1 MPLGGC
7 VHAKVVREKE
17 PGVGLGHVDAKPTYP
32 RLTMKYNIEK
42 INLIAQKVAEVV
54 KEAIEEEGQEQTL
67 IGDVEMAMREG
78 LREIGQQA
86 LKCFLETA
94 DGEVEAEIEC
104 ACGGKL
110 KYQRRRKATIWSV
123 FDKVVYRRA
132 YYAGCVCG
140 KGYAPVDRRYGI
152 EPGKVTAGLAHLIAL
167 SGIHKAFEDGKKW
180 LKEYLL
186 FEVSENTVRAETQT
200 MGELQRQAD
209 ADLVKE
215 TQDEASLQK
224 REQSQPPAPDILY
237 GSIDAAKVRIEPR
250 DEQEKAVENRENWRD
265 MKAGCWYE
273 GEIVPQSQRSS
284 RQKDKAQREG
294 TVVRAKNKK
303 YFCDIDKAEQF
314 GKLLWATGC
323 AVGAD
328 RARILVFICDGAVWI
343 WNLIAHYFP
352 NAVQI
357 VDWYHAAD
365 RLKRIAEE
373 AFSNLVE
380 RQAWLEGVTEDLWQ
394 GRVELVIEAC
404 QRLAKKSNLAKQSL
418 TYYGD
423 NLERMRYAQF
433 RTAGYLI
440 GSGVIESGCKQIVT
454 QRLKLPG
461 AQWNLDGAIL
471 TAKARA
477 AWLSGNWQKLVS
489 ARSLLPLAA

>member
-1 MPLGGC
+1 
-7 VHAKVVREKE
+7 
-17 PGVGLGHVDAKPTYP
+17 
-32 RLTMKYNIEK
+32 MKYNIEK
-42 INLIAQKVAEVV
+42 INQIGKMLAEVV
-54 KEAIEEEGQEQTL
+54 EDAIQAEGREGIL
-67 IGDVEMAMREG
+67 IGDVEKAIRESLLKVG
-78 LREIGQQA
+78 GQA

-94 DGEVEAEIEC
+94 DGKAETEMAC
-104 ACGGKL
+104 KCGGKL
-110 KYQRRRKATIWSV
+110 KYQRWREATIWSV

-132 YYAGCVCG
+132 YYAGCTCG
-140 KGYAPVDRRYGI
+140 KGYAPVDQRYGI
-152 EPGKVTAGLAHLIAL
+152 EPGKVTSGLAHLVAL
-167 SGIHKAFEDGKKW
+167 SGINKAFDDGRKW

-186 FEVSENTVRAETQT
+186 FEVSENTVRAETQK

-209 ADLVKE
+209 TVLVKE
-215 TQDEASLQK
+215 MQEEASLQK
-224 REQSQPPAPDILY
+224 REQSQVSAPDILY

-250 DEQEKAVENRENWRD
+250 TEQEKAVENRENWRD
-265 MKAGCWYE
+265 LKAGCWYE
-273 GEIVPQSQRSS
+273 GEIVPPSQRST
-284 RQKDKAQREG
+284 RQTDKAEREG
-294 TVVRAKNKK
+294 TVLRATNKK

-314 GKLLWATGC
+314 GKLLWATAC

-328 RARILVFICDGAVWI
+328 HARILVFICDGAVWI

-352 NAVQI
+352 NAIQI

-373 AFSNLVE
+373 AFSNLAE
-380 RQAWLEGVTEDLWQ
+380 RQAWLKEATEDLWQ

-404 QRLAKKSNLAKQSL
+404 HPLAKRSNLAKQSL

-461 AQWNLDGAIL
+461 AQWMLDGAIL

-477 AWLSGNWQKLVS
+477 AWLSGDWYKLVS